1 MGRKPDSDGRCPND
15 TIMVRK
21 LIVMG
26 GVLSHVC
33 DNDTLVVHD
42 LGINKKKIVLL

>member
-1 MGRKPDSDGRCPND
+1 M
-15 TIMVRK
+15 
-21 LIVMG
+21 MG

-33 DNDTLVVHD
+33 DNDTLVHD

>member
-1 MGRKPDSDGRCPND
+1 
-15 TIMVRK
+15 
-21 LIVMG
+21 MG

-42 LGINKKKIVLL
+42 LGINRKKMVLL